1 MDFGLSK
8 RIGNSESSVVAVI
21 SRCEQHSYS
30 LCTSVPLYYLQ
41 VSPTDGLPAVVCRK
55 CRDQLDGFY
64 RFRENALTIE
74 RRLKEYLASTKLHQQ
89 LFAAA
94 ATKDCSE
101 VSFFYLI
108 WSNWVDWIAKVR
120 REQSRMGSWGKR
132 ANLA

>member
-1 MDFGLSK
+1 M
-8 RIGNSESSVVAVI
+8 
-21 SRCEQHSYS
+21 
-30 LCTSVPLYYLQ
+30 PLYYLQ

-89 LFAAA
+89 LLAA

-108 WSNWVDWIAKVR
+108 RPNWVDWISNSKV
-120 REQSRMGSWGKR
+120 SRIEWDHEVGKR
-132 ANLA
+132 TNLA